1 MIEAF
6 TKRWFERNHM
16 VREQFEAAFPDSY
29 TDILKA
35 VVTML
40 HDEDEYNSPDPKR
53 IHEIDEGDYQGTL
66 VYVIGCTGYQPSTYW
81 YVKVYYGSC
90 SGCDTLE
97 RIREDATDWEDNWNE
112 RVDDQRKKEGVDQL
126 MTLALHIVQGLK
138 EMGEDE
144 V

>member
-1 MIEAF
+1 MIEKF
-6 TKRWFERNHM
+6 TKRWFERNHLI
-16 VREQFEAAFPDSY
+16 RAQFEAKFPNSY
-29 TDILKA
+29 SDIVEA

-40 HDEDEYNSPDPKR
+40 HDEDDYGTPDPKR
-53 IHEIDEGDYQGTL
+53 IYEIDDGDYQGTL
-66 VYVIGCTGYQPSTYW
+66 VFVIAEDGYQPSTYW

-97 RIREDATDWEDNWNE
+97 HIRSEATDWEDEWND
-112 RVDDQRKKEGVDQL
+112 RVDDDRKKAGVDQL

-144 V
+144 A